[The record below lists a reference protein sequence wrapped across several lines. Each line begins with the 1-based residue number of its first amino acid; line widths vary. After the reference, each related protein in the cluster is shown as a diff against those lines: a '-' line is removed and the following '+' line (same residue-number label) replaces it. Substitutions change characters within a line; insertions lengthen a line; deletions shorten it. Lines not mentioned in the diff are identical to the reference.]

1 VVVEAHERVVG
12 KNSANRLRR
21 SATPRR
27 DAGVYDVE
35 TIVELVVVD
44 SALAGFVTRS

>member
-1 VVVEAHERVVG
+1 VVG
-12 KNSANRLRR
+12 KNRANLLRR
-21 SATPRR
+21 LTTATPRW
-27 DAGVYDVE
+27 DAGVYDVD